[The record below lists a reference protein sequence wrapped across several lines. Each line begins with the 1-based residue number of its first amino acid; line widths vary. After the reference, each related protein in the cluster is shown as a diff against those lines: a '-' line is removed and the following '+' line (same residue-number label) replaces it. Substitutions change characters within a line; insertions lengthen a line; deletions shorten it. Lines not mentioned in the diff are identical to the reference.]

1 MPNRILWID
10 YAKAIGIVLV
20 VYGHVADGVMKAGI
34 IDDLPI
40 HSISLSFIYTFH
52 IPLFFFLSGLFFF
65 SSLDKKGGRGLLRNK
80 LAVLIYPFVIWS
92 LIDGGLGVALS
103 EFTNR
108 NTSWADVFSMFWV
121 PRGQFWFLYTLFMV
135 FALSIPVFAKLPRP
149 YYFLILCIAGILY
162 VFKNIVPPIFPWDT
176 IANNWVF
183 FVFGICF
190 NQTKIFISKNNRI
203 IFPLSLSVFLWSQWY
218 FHFDLRLLS
227 INADANGLAL
237 FVAIV
242 AIVFIV
248 SLCMALSRF
257 QIKPL
262 SLVGAYSLEIFLM
275 HVIAG
280 SGFRIILMNVFGV
293 HDASTHLI
301 LGTVAGIGIP
311 LTVAS
316 ILKRANIQFLFTP
329 VRPFKPSG
337 IVGSPFRSLPKNNS
351 LSMKNSS

>member
-1 MPNRILWID
+1 MPNRIPWID

-20 VYGHVADGVMKAGI
+20 VYGHVAVGAMKAGI

-40 HSISLSFIYTFH
+40 HSISLSVIYTFH
-52 IPLFFFLSGLFFF
+52 MPLFFFLSGLFFF
-65 SSLDKKGGRGLLRNK
+65 SSLDKKGGRGLLRSK

-108 NTSWADVFSMFWV
+108 NSSWVDIFSIFWV
-121 PRGQFWFLYTLFMV
+121 PRGQFWFLYTLFII
-135 FALSIPVFAKLPRP
+135 FTLSIPIFAKLPIP
-149 YYFLILCIAGILY
+149 YYLLVLCIAGILY
-162 VFKNIVPPIFPWDT
+162 IFKNIVPQVYPWDT
-176 IANNWVF
+176 IAIYWVF

-190 NQTKIFISKNNRI
+190 SQIKIFISKNNRI
-203 IFPLSLSVFLWSQWY
+203 IFPTALLVFIGSQWY
-218 FHFDLRLLS
+218 FHFKLGLLS
-227 INADANGLAL
+227 KNANENGLAL

-242 AIVFIV
+242 AIIFIV
-248 SLCMALSRF
+248 SLCMALSRL
-257 QIKPL
+257 QLKPL
-262 SLVGAYSLEIFLM
+262 SLVGAHSLEIFLM

-280 SGFRIILMNVFGV
+280 SGVRIILMNVFAV

-301 LGTVAGIGIP
+301 LGTLAGIGIP
-311 LTVAS
+311 LVVAS

-329 VRPFKPSG
+329 VRIFKPSG
-337 IVGSPFRSLPKNNS
+337 IFKPPFRSLSKNNN